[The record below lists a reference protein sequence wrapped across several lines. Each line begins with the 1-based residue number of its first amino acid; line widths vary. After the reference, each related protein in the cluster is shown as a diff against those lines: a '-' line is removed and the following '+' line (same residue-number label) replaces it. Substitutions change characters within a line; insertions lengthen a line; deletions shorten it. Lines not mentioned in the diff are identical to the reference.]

1 MAKPSVHKFI
11 DLYYDKVRQLYPN
24 TFLSDENIERI
35 LIASE
40 NEDQINSLFYFLSKS
55 LKSSPDLKTSGS
67 LLFSH
72 VDSSDYD
79 LSQWIETIHVFKLW
93 LDKEKRIS
101 NFDTVLGYIS
111 CCTNSPENKMIK
123 FKLVDILNDMI
134 KTHGFNG

>member
-11 DLYYDKVRQLYPN
+11 DLYFNKVRQLYPN

-35 LIASE
+35 LMASE

-67 LLFSH
+67 LLFNH

-93 LDKEKRIS
+93 LDKEKRSS